1 MPMNQTSTIMVD
13 KVWPQSFMQRPFTPP
28 PFSPKPQV
36 RDLPRDGHID
46 VTCQSCR
53 RQWRNSVRHMVEH
66 ERLGAQFVDLL
77 EWQSRCACGGTVC
90 FAVDDSADVRH
101 AA

>member
-1 MPMNQTSTIMVD
+1 MMFMNAMSPKMVD
-13 KVWPQSFMQRPFTPP
+13 RVWPVPLTQ
-28 PFSPKPQV
+28 KPQV

-53 RQWRNSVRHMVEH
+53 RQWRRGIRHMVET

-77 EWQSRCACGGTVC
+77 EWHSRCACAGMVC
-90 FAVDDSADVRH
+90 FAIDDGADVRH